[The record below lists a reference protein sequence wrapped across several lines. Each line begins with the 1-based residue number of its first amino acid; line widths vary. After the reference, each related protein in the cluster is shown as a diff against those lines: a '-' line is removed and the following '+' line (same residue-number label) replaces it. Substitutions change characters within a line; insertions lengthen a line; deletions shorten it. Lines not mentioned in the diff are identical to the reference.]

1 MHFAILQVPS
11 EKLPLDY
18 FFGAPVPSK
27 MYETTWERESLE
39 DLVEPEVSIN
49 EILVWAFRKFNL
61 DRPDDFKGRS
71 LSVGD
76 VVRVGD
82 QYFKVQMVGFEDVTE
97 LFSHSNEG

>member
-39 DLVEPEVSIN
+39 L
-49 EILVWAFRKFNL
+49 
-61 DRPDDFKGRS
+61 
-71 LSVGD
+71 
-76 VVRVGD
+76 RVMGI
-82 QYFKVQMVGFEDVTE
+82 QVLIG
-97 LFSHSNEG
+97 S